1 MAKEQ
6 GKRRD
11 KAKRRNVAFVLLSM
25 LFARRLTRGKGRCL
39 AGPCLFL
46 KSAPCLGEFWRLFS
60 EVVNDYFFANSLE
73 DFFDELDVQ
82 RMNLVV
88 VLDFFVGKDNV
99 EGDLV
104 ALIDDGSFAGG
115 HFAGVEVEGSW
126 NGFQVLGDAV
136 QQFLRG
142 IGLFWIGPKDDD
154 VREHRW
160 KFQPRRVV

>member
-1 MAKEQ
+1 MAKKQ
-6 GKRRD
+6 LKRRD
-11 KAKRRNVAFVLLSM
+11 KAEKTECCVCLVFDVIRPALGAREGKMFCGAVLVFEKRAAS
-25 LFARRLTRGKGRCL
+25 GQ
-39 AGPCLFL
+39 
-46 KSAPCLGEFWRLFS
+46 FWRLFS

-82 RMNLVV
+82 GMNLVV

-115 HFAGVEVEGSW
+115 HFAGVEVEGSR

-142 IGLFWIGPKDDD
+142 IGLFWIGPKDDN
-154 VREHRW
+154 VRKHRK